1 MRSAVDCREM
11 APRDV
16 REEITEGNDFGGK
29 SGSHGGG
36 VILLSHMQGDGA
48 ITVVSPHVPA
58 DQQRKN
64 PESKALQVLD
74 TEQQRSTQ
82 PASLVAQ
89 TVKCL
94 PVVLEARVQFLGWE
108 GSLKK
113 GVTSPSSMLAWSIPW
128 TEEPRDLQSMGLQSQ
143 T

>member
-1 MRSAVDCREM
+1 
-11 APRDV
+11 
-16 REEITEGNDFGGK
+16 
-29 SGSHGGG
+29 
-36 VILLSHMQGDGA
+36 MQ
-48 ITVVSPHVPA
+48 A

-64 PESKALQVLD
+64 PESEALQVPD

-82 PASLVAQ
+82 PASLVAP

-94 PVVLEARVQFLGWE
+94 PVMLEARVQFLGWE

-113 GVTSPSSMLAWSIPW
+113 GVTSTSMLAWNIPW
-128 TEEPRDLQSMGLQSQ
+128 TEEPRGLQSMGLQSQ